1 MRAGR
6 RVQGRCRY
14 ILCNRSYTIMHDKR
28 SKDERRV
35 MVHINVRLPEDVVEF
50 YKQYPNY
57 TRRMREVLIKFK
69 EEYDNGTHN

>member
-1 MRAGR
+1 MYTRR
-6 RVQGRCRY
+6 RVQGSCRY
-14 ILCNRSYTIMHDKR
+14 ILCHRSYTIMHDKR

-57 TRRMREVLIKFK
+57 TRKMRDVLIKFK
-69 EEYDNGTHN
+69 EESDNG

>member
-1 MRAGR
+1 
-6 RVQGRCRY
+6 
-14 ILCNRSYTIMHDKR
+14 MHDKR

-57 TRRMREVLIKFK
+57 TQVMRGVLIKFK
-69 EEYDNGTHN
+69 EESDNG

>member
-1 MRAGR
+1 
-6 RVQGRCRY
+6 
-14 ILCNRSYTIMHDKR
+14 MHDKR

-57 TRRMREVLIKFK
+57 TRAMRDVLIKFK
-69 EEYDNGTHN
+69 EEHDNGTNN

>member
-1 MRAGR
+1 
-6 RVQGRCRY
+6 
-14 ILCNRSYTIMHDKR
+14 MHDKR

-57 TRRMREVLIKFK
+57 TRAMRDVLIKFK
-69 EEYDNGTHN
+69 EEHDNGTHN

>member
-1 MRAGR
+1 MYAGR
-6 RVQGRCRY
+6 RVQGRCGY
-14 ILCNRSYTIMHDKR
+14 ILCNGGFIMYDKR

-57 TRRMREVLIKFK
+57 TRVMREVLIKFK
-69 EEYDNGTHN
+69 EESDNG